1 MVNYQLYPCFSVL
14 IIIGTRGDRSWS
26 EAKTDKEGCYS
37 WRRFNGFRDSNS
49 FTSKWISSY
58 PERSQSK
65 VLGGWI
71 RQSQR
76 YESNKVNTLIYKFLT
91 NIFYVHTGNL
101 SSSVRKGKLSQEKM
115 EKILSSL
122 KGVLDYESFKDVDMV
137 IEVLILTI

>member
-1 MVNYQLYPCFSVL
+1 MGSGIATALLLSGYQVILKEVNQKFL
-14 IIIGTRGDRSWS
+14 
-26 EAKTDKEGCYS
+26 EG
-37 WRRFNGFRDSNS
+37 G
-49 FTSKWISSY
+49 
-58 PERSQSK
+58 
-65 VLGGWI
+65 LGRVKGI
-71 RQSQR
+71 NH
-76 YESNKVNTLIYKFLT
+76 NKVNTLLSRYLANLLSCKFLT